1 MLKYRIFAIIF
12 LFSGALIGYFD
23 YSSQKE
29 GGRFPFS
36 LGLDLA
42 GGTHLVYTADLS
54 EVAASDI
61 GDSLD
66 ALRNVIER
74 RVNIFGVSE
83 PVVQVE
89 KREEEGKIVG
99 RLIVEL
105 PGVTNIGEA
114 VELIGKTP
122 VLDFRT
128 ENPNINFKDITFN
141 PTTGNPVLN
150 GKDISFNDIYLPSR
164 LSGKH
169 LARAQV
175 QFDQITGE
183 PYVALSF
190 NGEGAELF
198 KNITKENIGKTV
210 GIFLDGAP
218 IQTPVVQQEIAGG
231 QAQVTGRYTLPEAKI
246 FVETLNA
253 GALPVPIKLLS
264 TQNIGATLGALA
276 VEKGVE
282 ASLVGLFL
290 VALFFI
296 LWYRLPG
303 LLAVLSLS
311 IYFVTI
317 LALFKIF
324 SVTLTAAGIAGFIV
338 SIGIA
343 VDANVLI
350 FERMK
355 EERKSGKD
363 LAGAQKEGFA
373 RAWLSIR
380 DSNLS
385 SLISALIL
393 FWFGTSLIKG
403 FALTFAMGILVSMFT
418 AIVVTRIFLYAL
430 NLKGETRI
438 AKFLL
443 GSGPTI

>member
-1 MLKYRIFAIIF
+1 MVKYRIFAVGVLLI
-12 LFSGALIGYFD
+12 GGLIGYFD

-29 GGRFPFS
+29 GSRFPFS

-54 EVAASDI
+54 EILERDI
-61 GDSLD
+61 EDSLD
-66 ALRNVIER
+66 SLRNVIER

-89 KREEEGKIVG
+89 KHEEERKIAG

-105 PGVTNIGEA
+105 PGVTDISEA
-114 VELIGKTP
+114 VNLIGTTP

-128 ENPNINFKDITFN
+128 ENPNVNFKELTFN
-141 PTTGNPVLN
+141 PTTGNPVSG
-150 GKDISFNDIYLPSR
+150 GKELSFSEIYLPSG

-169 LARAQV
+169 LSRAQV
-175 QFDQITGE
+175 QFDQVTGE
-183 PYVALSF
+183 PYVALTF

-198 KNITKENIGKTV
+198 KKITKENVGKTV
-210 GIFLDGAP
+210 AIFLDGLP
-218 IQTPVVQQEIAGG
+218 IQTPVVQQEISGG
-231 QAQVTGRYTLPEAKI
+231 QAQITGRYTLSEAKT
-246 FVETLNA
+246 FVERLNA

-264 TQNIGATLGALA
+264 TQNVGATLGAEA
-276 VEKGVE
+276 IGRGVR
-282 ASLVGLFL
+282 ASFVGLAF
-290 VALFFI
+290 VAIFFV

-311 IYFVTI
+311 IYFVTV
-317 LALFKIF
+317 LALFKLF
-324 SVTLTAAGIAGFIV
+324 SVTLTAAGIAGFII
-338 SIGIA
+338 SLGIA

-355 EERKSGKD
+355 EERKRGRD
-363 LAGAQKEGFA
+363 FTEAQKEGFS

-380 DSNLS
+380 DSNFS
-385 SLISALIL
+385 SLISAMIL

-403 FALTFAMGILVSMFT
+403 FALTFAIGILVSMFT
-418 AIVVTRIFLYAL
+418 AIVVTRVFLYAL
-430 NLKGETRI
+430 NMKGEGKVS
-438 AKFLL
+438 KFLL
-443 GSGPTI
+443 GSGI